1 MAQRKGGKHNH
12 YNDVGFSRGRM
23 TGMSTA
29 KTIAELRAIGE
40 HVVAAAKAELKKG
53 VDAVIADAKSHC
65 PVHTG
70 KLRDSIKAEANKD
83 ATVYWISA
91 NASTESKKSPS
102 GRFYYGAAV
111 EFSPRINKPFL
122 YPAMDAHRQEIWDNV
137 ANAIERAARGGG

>member
-29 KTIAELRAIGE
+29 KTIAELRAIGD

-53 VDAVIADAKSHC
+53 VDAVVADAKAQC
-65 PVHTG
+65 PVNTG
-70 KLRDSIKAEANKD
+70 RLRDSIKAEANKD

-91 NASTESKKSPS
+91 NASTESPKSET
-102 GRFYYGAAV
+102 GRFYYGAVV

-122 YPAMDAHRQEIWDNV
+122 YPAMDAHRQEICDNV

>member
-12 YNDVGFSRGRM
+12 YNDLGFARGRM
-23 TGMSTA
+23 TGMSTS
-29 KTIAELRAIGE
+29 KTIAELRSLGE

-53 VDAVIADAKSHC
+53 VDVVVADAKSRC
-65 PVHTG
+65 PVRTG

-91 NASTESKKSPS
+91 NASTESPKSET

-122 YPAMDAHRQEIWDNV
+122 YPAMDEHRQEIYDNV
-137 ANAIERAARGGG
+137 ANAIHRAASKGS